1 MVKTLSTRIT
11 FRRAGC
17 KITEE
22 QQFKCHIDTIIKKQ
36 VPVCCFTF
44 GIPSE
49 QIIRRLKAA
58 NVKLIG
64 TATSVDE
71 AIANEK
77 RVWMLSLLKVV
88 KQVDIVVHFKT

>member
-11 FRRAGC
+11 LEEPVV

-44 GIPSE
+44 WNS
-49 QIIRRLKAA
+49 K
-58 NVKLIG
+58 
-64 TATSVDE
+64 
-71 AIANEK
+71 
-77 RVWMLSLLKVV
+77 
-88 KQVDIVVHFKT
+88 